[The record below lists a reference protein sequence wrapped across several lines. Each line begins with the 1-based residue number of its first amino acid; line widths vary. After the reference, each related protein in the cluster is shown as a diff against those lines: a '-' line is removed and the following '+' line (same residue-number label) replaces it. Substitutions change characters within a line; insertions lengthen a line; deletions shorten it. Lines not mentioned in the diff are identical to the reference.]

1 MDLEF
6 TEEQEMLREM
16 VRAVCVEHSPVDVV
30 REMEDDPIG
39 FPQALWEKLAEV
51 EVHGILIPESY
62 GGSGLSILDAEVV
75 YEEFGRALAPIPHF
89 VSCVLSASA
98 LLAAGNEDQKKTW
111 LPKIASGEAILTPA
125 WLEPKN
131 GFGPK
136 GIQAKAEVSGDEAVI
151 TGTKLHVQ
159 FASSAQQLLVLART
173 GEGAEDVDL
182 FLVDPQSEG
191 VELEQQKTIAS
202 DTQYKVTLNGVRVP
216 LAHRVGEAGT
226 GWRTWDKVMH
236 DGIILAAAQAIGG
249 ATRSLEITCE
259 YAAERT
265 QFDKPLASF
274 QSISHYLA
282 DASTAVSGGTTLV
295 QEAAWARSTGRSVAS
310 LAPMAK
316 LFACQT
322 YRDMT
327 AMSLQV
333 FGGVGFTVEYDA
345 QLYFRRAK
353 QLQLSWW
360 DTSYLEGLVAASVLD

>member
-1 MDLEF
+1 MDLDF

-30 REMEDDPIG
+30 RAMEDDPVG
-39 FPQALWEKLAEV
+39 FPKALWEKLAEV

-62 GGSGLSILDAEVV
+62 GGSGMSILDAEVV